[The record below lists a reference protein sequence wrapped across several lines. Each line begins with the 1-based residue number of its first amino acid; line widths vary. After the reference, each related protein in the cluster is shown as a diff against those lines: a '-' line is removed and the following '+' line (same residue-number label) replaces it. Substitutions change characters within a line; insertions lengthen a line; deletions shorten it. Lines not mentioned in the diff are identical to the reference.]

1 LQTVGRRP
9 PRRARMALTVAS
21 DRTSPY
27 QWSPMSL
34 PQASKARLAIDVGGT
49 FTDVVLDQSGEQW
62 TSKVLTT
69 HDAPERGVIGGVEA
83 TLNAAGVRPDDVGFI
98 IHGTTLAT
106 NALIERK
113 GARTALLT
121 TEGFRDTIELGTESR
136 FDQYDVNLV
145 KQAPLVPRNW
155 RIPIVERVAADGEI
169 LCPLDEAS
177 AIDAIGRLRAQS
189 IESVAVAFLHS
200 YVQPAHEQR
209 MRVLLHDLLPDVSVS
224 LSSEV
229 SPEMREYERFTTTC
243 ANAYVQPLV
252 AGYLMRLENDLKTR
266 GLSCQLFL
274 MLSSGG
280 ITTVETARA
289 FPIRLIESGP
299 AGGAIF
305 AQNVARRHGVTS
317 AVSFDM
323 GGTTAKICLIDDF
336 KPQTSRTFE
345 VSRSSR
351 FQKGSGIPL
360 RIPVIEMVE
369 IGAGGGSIARVDRL
383 GRIAVGP
390 DSAGST
396 PGPACYGLGGQ
407 EPTVTDADVVL
418 GRIDPKSFAGGQLSL
433 HPELAQAAMVRVGST
448 DALGFDAEEF
458 AYAIVELVDEAM
470 SNAARVHAVESG
482 RMLSDRTLIA
492 FGGAAPLHVGRV
504 ADKLGIARVIVP
516 VGAGVGSAVGFLLAP
531 ISYEV
536 ARSMYVRLQGFRPER
551 INALLSGM
559 ADEARR
565 VVAQGTER
573 RCLSEQRTAFAR
585 YIGQGYEIPIAL
597 PVRTLLESDAAVLRN
612 AFEQSYLQ
620 QYGRLI
626 DGVDIEILAWTVTI
640 GADLPEVKPIATV
653 TDQQASQPSN
663 WRDIFDVGQ
672 GAWIKAGLYH
682 RSELPPGSTLA
693 GPAIIVEESTS
704 TVIGPGYDA
713 SIVANASIVMTRRAI
728 P

>member
-1 LQTVGRRP
+1 
-9 PRRARMALTVAS
+9 
-21 DRTSPY
+21 
-27 QWSPMSL
+27 MSL
-34 PQASKARLAIDVGGT
+34 PQAVKARLAIDVGGT
-49 FTDVVLDQSGEQW
+49 FTDVVLDWSGQQW
-62 TSKVLTT
+62 TTKVLTT
-69 HDAPERGVIGGVEA
+69 HDAPERGVIEGVQ
-83 TLNAAGVRPDDVGFI
+83 AALKGAGIRPDDVGFI

-136 FDQYDVNLV
+136 FDQYDINLV

-155 RIPIVERVAADGEI
+155 RIPIVERVAVDGEI

-177 AIDAIGRLRAQS
+177 ALDAIGRLRAES

-200 YVQPAHEQR
+200 YVQPVHEQR
-209 MRVLLHDLLPDVSVS
+209 VGALLHDRLPDVSVS

-243 ANAYVQPLV
+243 ANAYVQPLI
-252 AGYLMRLENDLKTR
+252 AGYLTRLENDLKAR
-266 GLSCQLFL
+266 GLSCQLFV

-280 ITTVETARA
+280 IATVETARA
-289 FPIRLIESGP
+289 FPIRLVESGP

-305 AQNVARRHGVTS
+305 AQNIAQQHGVAR

-336 KPQTSRTFE
+336 KPQTSRMFE

-396 PGPACYGLGGQ
+396 PGPACYGRGGL

-418 GRIDPKSFAGGQLSL
+418 GRIDPKAFAGGKVSL
-433 HPELAQAAMVRVGST
+433 HSDLARAAMVRVGST
-448 DALGFDAEEF
+448 DGLEFDAQEF
-458 AYAIVELVDEAM
+458 AYAIAELVDEAM

-482 RMLSDRTLIA
+482 RTLSNYTLIA

-504 ADKLGIARVIVP
+504 ADKVGIARVVVP
-516 VGAGVGSAVGFLLAP
+516 VGAGVGSAIGFLLAP

-551 INALLSGM
+551 INPLLSAM
-559 ADEARR
+559 ANEARR
-565 VVAQGTER
+565 VVGQGSEG
-573 RCLSEQRTAFAR
+573 RCLIERRTAFAR
-585 YIGQGYEIPIAL
+585 YVGQGYEIPIAL
-597 PVRTLLESDAAVLRN
+597 PIRSLLEADAAMLRT

-620 QYGRLI
+620 QYGRLM

-640 GADLPEVKPIATV
+640 GTDVPEVKPMATV
-653 TDQQASQPSN
+653 KNQPASPPSS
-663 WRDIFDVGQ
+663 WRDIFDIGQ
-672 GAWIKAGLYH
+672 GAWIKAGLYR
-682 RSELPPGSTLA
+682 RSDLPPGSSLA
-693 GPAIIVEESTS
+693 GPAIIIEESTS
-704 TVIGPGYDA
+704 TVIGPGYD
-713 SIVANASIVMTRRAI
+713 VAIAADASIVMTRRII

>member
-1 LQTVGRRP
+1 
-9 PRRARMALTVAS
+9 
-21 DRTSPY
+21 
-27 QWSPMSL
+27 MSL
-34 PQASKARLAIDVGGT
+34 PQAAKARLAIDVGGT
-49 FTDVVLDQSGEQW
+49 FTDVVLDRSGDQW
-62 TSKVLTT
+62 MTKVLTT
-69 HDAPERGVIGGVEA
+69 HDAPERGVIEGIEA
-83 TLNAAGVRPDDVGFI
+83 TLNGAGVRSDDVGFI

-155 RIPIVERVAADGEI
+155 RIPIVERVATDGEV

-177 AIDAIGRLRAQS
+177 ALDAIGRLRAES

-200 YVQPAHEQR
+200 YVQPIHER
-209 MRVLLHDLLPDVSVS
+209 RVRTLLHDRLPDVSVS

-243 ANAYVQPLV
+243 ANAYVQPLI
-252 AGYLMRLENDLKTR
+252 AGYLTRLESDLKAR

-289 FPIRLIESGP
+289 FPIRLVESGP

-305 AQNVARRHGVTS
+305 AQNVARRHGIAR

-336 KPQTSRTFE
+336 KPQTSRIFE

-360 RIPVIEMVE
+360 RIPVIEMAE

-383 GRIAVGP
+383 DRIAVGP
-390 DSAGST
+390 DSADST
-396 PGPACYGLGGQ
+396 PGPACYGRGGL

-418 GRIDPKSFAGGQLSL
+418 GRIDPKAFAGGQVSL
-433 HPELAQAAMVRVGST
+433 EPELAQAAMARVGST
-448 DALGFDAEEF
+448 HTLGLDAEEF
-458 AYAIVELVDEAM
+458 AYAIAELVDEAM

-482 RMLSDRTLIA
+482 RTLSNYTLIA

-516 VGAGVGSAVGFLLAP
+516 IGAGVGSAVGFLLAP

-536 ARSMYVRLQGFRPER
+536 ARSMYVRLQSFRPER
-551 INALLSGM
+551 INALLSAM

-565 VVAQGTER
+565 VVGQGPEG
-573 RCLSEQRTAFAR
+573 RCLTEHRTAFAR
-585 YIGQGYEIPIAL
+585 YVGQGYEIPIAL
-597 PVRTLLESDAAVLRN
+597 PIRTLLEADAAVLRE
-612 AFEQSYLQ
+612 AFEESYLQ

-626 DGVDIEILAWTVTI
+626 DGVDIEILAWTVTV
-640 GADLPEVKPIATV
+640 GTDAPEVQLMPTV
-653 TDQQASQPSN
+653 KNQPVSSPSS
-663 WRDIFDVGQ
+663 WRDIFDIGQ
-672 GAWIKAGLYH
+672 GAWIKGGLYR
-682 RSELPPGSTLA
+682 RSELQPGSSLA

-704 TVIGPGYDA
+704 TVIGPGYDVVIA
-713 SIVANASIVMTRRAI
+713 ADASIVMTRRAI

>member
-1 LQTVGRRP
+1 
-9 PRRARMALTVAS
+9 
-21 DRTSPY
+21 
-27 QWSPMSL
+27 L
-34 PQASKARLAIDVGGT
+34 PQAAKARLAIDVGGT
-49 FTDVVLDQSGEQW
+49 FTDVVLDRNGQQW
-62 TSKVLTT
+62 TTKLLTT
-69 HDAPERGVIGGVEA
+69 HDAPERGVIAGVVA
-83 TLNAAGVRPDDVGFI
+83 ALNSAGVRPDNVDFI

-145 KQAPLVPRNW
+145 KQAPRGPRKW

-177 AIDAIGRLRAQS
+177 ALDAITRLRTES

-200 YVQPAHEQR
+200 YVQPVHEQR
-209 MRVLLHDLLPDVSVS
+209 VRALLHDRLPDVLVS

-243 ANAYVQPLV
+243 ANAYVQPLI
-252 AGYLMRLENDLKTR
+252 AGYLTRLENDLKAR

-280 ITTVETARA
+280 ITTVETACA
-289 FPIRLIESGP
+289 FPIRLVESGP

-305 AQNVARRHGVTS
+305 AQNVARRHGI
-317 AVSFDM
+317 ARALSFDM

-336 KPQTSRTFE
+336 KPQTSRIFE

-360 RIPVIEMVE
+360 RIPVIEIE

-396 PGPACYGLGGQ
+396 PGPACYARGGL

-418 GRIDPKSFAGGQLSL
+418 GRIDPKAFAGGQVLL
-433 HPELAQAAMVRVGST
+433 HPELAQAAMARVGST
-448 DALGFDAEEF
+448 PTLGFDAEEF

-482 RMLSDRTLIA
+482 RTLSNHTLIA
-492 FGGAAPLHVGRV
+492 FGGAAPLHIGRV
-504 ADKLGIARVIVP
+504 ADKLGVARVIVP
-516 VGAGVGSAVGFLLAP
+516 VGAGVGSAIGFLLAP

-551 INALLSGM
+551 INALLSAM
-559 ADEARR
+559 TDEARR
-565 VVAQGTER
+565 VAGQGPEG
-573 RCLSEQRTAFAR
+573 RCLTEHRTAFAR
-585 YIGQGYEIPIAL
+585 YVGQGYEIPIVL
-597 PVRTLLESDAAVLRN
+597 PIGTLLEADAAVLRN

-626 DGVDIEILAWTVTI
+626 DGVDIEILAWTVTV
-640 GADLPEVKPIATV
+640 GTDVPEMELMATV
-653 TDQQASQPSN
+653 NNQPASPPSI
-663 WRDIFDVGQ
+663 WRDIFDIGQ
-672 GAWIKAGLYH
+672 GAWIKAGLYR
-682 RSELPPGSTLA
+682 RSELPPGSSLS
-693 GPAIIVEESTS
+693 GPAIIIEESTS
-704 TVIGPGYDA
+704 IVIGPGYD
-713 SIVANASIVMTRRAI
+713 VAIAADASIVMTRRVI

>member
-1 LQTVGRRP
+1 
-9 PRRARMALTVAS
+9 MN
-21 DRTSPY
+21 
-27 QWSPMSL
+27 L
-34 PQASKARLAIDVGGT
+34 PEAGKARLAIDIGGT
-49 FTDVVLDQSGEQW
+49 FTDVVLDRGGQQW
-62 TSKVLTT
+62 TTKVLTT
-69 HDAPERGVIGGVEA
+69 HDAPERGVMEGVEA
-83 TLNAAGVRPDDVGFI
+83 ALDGAGVAAADVGFV

-121 TEGFRDTIELGTESR
+121 TEGFRDTIEIGTESR

-169 LCPLDEAS
+169 LHPLDEAS
-177 AIDAIGRLRAQS
+177 VLVAIDRLREDS

-200 YVQPAHEQR
+200 YIRPAHEQR
-209 MRVLLHDLLPDVSVS
+209 VRALLHDRLPHVFVS
-224 LSSEV
+224 LSNEV

-252 AGYLMRLENDLKTR
+252 AGYLSRLENDLKAR

-280 ITTVETARA
+280 ITTIETARA
-289 FPIRLIESGP
+289 FPIRLVESGP

-305 AQNVARRHGVTS
+305 AQNVARRHGVAR

-336 KPQTSRTFE
+336 KPQTSRIFE

-390 DSAGST
+390 DSAGSN
-396 PGPACYGLGGQ
+396 PGPACYGRGGS

-418 GRIDPKSFAGGQLSL
+418 GRIDLEAFAGGQVSL
-433 HPELAQAAMVRVGST
+433 RPELAHAAMARVGSSN
-448 DALGFDAEEF
+448 ALGLDAEEF
-458 AYAIVELVDEAM
+458 AYAVDELVDEAM
-470 SNAARVHAVESG
+470 ANAARVHAVESG
-482 RMLSDRTLIA
+482 KTLSNHTLIA
-492 FGGAAPLHVGRV
+492 FGGAAPMHVGRV
-504 ADKLGIARVIVP
+504 ADKLDIARVIVP
-516 VGAGVGSAVGFLLAP
+516 VGAGVGSAIGFLLAR

-536 ARSMYVRLQGFRPER
+536 ARSMYVRLEGFRPER
-551 INALLSGM
+551 VNALLSSM
-559 ADEARR
+559 AEEAR
-565 VVAQGTER
+565 VVVGQQGT
-573 RCLSEQRTAFAR
+573 CLTEHRTAFAR
-585 YIGQGYEIPIAL
+585 YVGQGYEIAVAL
-597 PVRTLLESDAAVLRN
+597 PIRTLQEADAAVLRK

-626 DGVDIEILAWTVTI
+626 DSVDIEILAWTVTV
-640 GADLPEVKPIATV
+640 G
-653 TDQQASQPSN
+653 TDAMVVEPMEMIKNQAASPPSS
-663 WRDIFDVGQ
+663 WRGIFDIGQ
-672 GAWIKAGLYH
+672 GAWIKASLYR
-682 RSELPPGSTLA
+682 RSELPPGTTVA

-704 TVIGPGYDA
+704 TVIGPGYDIA
-713 SIVANASIVMTRRAI
+713 IAADASIVMTRRVT

>member
-1 LQTVGRRP
+1 
-9 PRRARMALTVAS
+9 
-21 DRTSPY
+21 
-27 QWSPMSL
+27 L
-34 PQASKARLAIDVGGT
+34 PQAAKARLAIDVGGT
-49 FTDVVLDQSGEQW
+49 FTDVVLDRNGQQW
-62 TSKVLTT
+62 TTKLLTT
-69 HDAPERGVIGGVEA
+69 HDAPERGVIAGVVA
-83 TLNAAGVRPDDVGFI
+83 ALNSAGVRPDNVDFI

-177 AIDAIGRLRAQS
+177 ALDAITRLRTES

-200 YVQPAHEQR
+200 YVQPVHEQR
-209 MRVLLHDLLPDVSVS
+209 VRALLHDRLPDVLVS

-243 ANAYVQPLV
+243 ANAYVQPLI
-252 AGYLMRLENDLKTR
+252 AGYLTRLENDLKAR

-280 ITTVETARA
+280 ITTVETACA
-289 FPIRLIESGP
+289 FPIRLVESGP

-305 AQNVARRHGVTS
+305 AQNVARRHGI
-317 AVSFDM
+317 ARALSFDM

-336 KPQTSRTFE
+336 KPQTSRIFE

-360 RIPVIEMVE
+360 RIPVIEIE

-396 PGPACYGLGGQ
+396 PGPACYARGGL

-418 GRIDPKSFAGGQLSL
+418 GRIDPKAFAGGQVLL
-433 HPELAQAAMVRVGST
+433 HPELAQAAMARVGST
-448 DALGFDAEEF
+448 PTLGFDAEEF

-482 RMLSDRTLIA
+482 RTLSNHTLIA
-492 FGGAAPLHVGRV
+492 FGGAAPLHIGRV
-504 ADKLGIARVIVP
+504 ADKLGVARVIVP
-516 VGAGVGSAVGFLLAP
+516 VGAGVGSAIGFLLAP

-551 INALLSGM
+551 INALLSAM
-559 ADEARR
+559 TDEARR
-565 VVAQGTER
+565 VAGQGPEG
-573 RCLSEQRTAFAR
+573 RCLTEHRTAFAR
-585 YIGQGYEIPIAL
+585 YVGQGYEIPIVL
-597 PVRTLLESDAAVLRN
+597 PIGTLLEADAAVLRN

-626 DGVDIEILAWTVTI
+626 DGVDIEILAWTVTV
-640 GADLPEVKPIATV
+640 GTDVPEMELMATV
-653 TDQQASQPSN
+653 NNQPASPPSI
-663 WRDIFDVGQ
+663 WRDIFDIGQ
-672 GAWIKAGLYH
+672 GAWIKAGLYR
-682 RSELPPGSTLA
+682 RSELPPGSSLS
-693 GPAIIVEESTS
+693 GPAIIIEESTS
-704 TVIGPGYDA
+704 IVIGPGYD
-713 SIVANASIVMTRRAI
+713 VAIAADASIVMTRRVI

>member
-1 LQTVGRRP
+1 MT
-9 PRRARMALTVAS
+9 
-21 DRTSPY
+21 
-27 QWSPMSL
+27 L
-34 PQASKARLAIDVGGT
+34 PQAAKARLAIDVGGT
-49 FTDVVLDQSGEQW
+49 FTDVVLDRSGQQL
-62 TSKVLTT
+62 TTKVLTT
-69 HDAPERGVIGGVEA
+69 HDAPERGVIAGVQA
-83 TLNAAGVRPDDVGFI
+83 ALNGAGVRPDDIGFI

-177 AIDAIGRLRAQS
+177 ALGAIGRLRAES

-200 YVQPAHEQR
+200 YVQPIHEQR
-209 MRVLLHDLLPDVSVS
+209 VRALLHDRLPDVSVS

-243 ANAYVQPLV
+243 ANAYVQPLI
-252 AGYLMRLENDLKTR
+252 AGYLTRLENDLKAR

-289 FPIRLIESGP
+289 FPIRLVESGP

-305 AQNVARRHGVTS
+305 AQNVAWRHGIAR

-336 KPQTSRTFE
+336 KPQTSRIFE

-360 RIPVIEMVE
+360 RIPVIEMAE

-390 DSAGST
+390 DSADST
-396 PGPACYGLGGQ
+396 PGPACYGRGGL

-418 GRIDPKSFAGGQLSL
+418 GRIDPKAFAGGQVSL
-433 HPELAQAAMVRVGST
+433 HPELAQAAMARVGST
-448 DALGFDAEEF
+448 HTLGLDAEEF
-458 AYAIVELVDEAM
+458 AYAIAELVDEAM

-482 RMLSDRTLIA
+482 RTLSNYTLIA

-504 ADKLGIARVIVP
+504 ADKLGIACIIVP
-516 VGAGVGSAVGFLLAP
+516 IGAGVGSAVGFLLAP

-536 ARSMYVRLQGFRPER
+536 ARSMYVRLQSFRPER
-551 INALLSGM
+551 INALLSAM

-565 VVAQGTER
+565 AVGQGPEG
-573 RCLSEQRTAFAR
+573 RCLTEHRTAFAR
-585 YIGQGYEIPIAL
+585 YVGQGYEIPIAL
-597 PVRTLLESDAAVLRN
+597 PIRTLFEADAAVLRK

-626 DGVDIEILAWTVTI
+626 DGVDIEILAWTVTV
-640 GADLPEVKPIATV
+640 GTDAPEVQLMPTV
-653 TDQQASQPSN
+653 KNQPASSPSS
-663 WRDIFDVGQ
+663 WRDIFDIGQ
-672 GAWIKAGLYH
+672 GAWIKARLYR
-682 RSELPPGSTLA
+682 RSELQRGSSLA

-704 TVIGPGYDA
+704 TVIGPGYDVVIA
-713 SIVANASIVMTRRAI
+713 ADASIVMTRRAI

>member
-1 LQTVGRRP
+1 MNLPEVGKP
-9 PRRARMALTVAS
+9 
-21 DRTSPY
+21 
-27 QWSPMSL
+27 
-34 PQASKARLAIDVGGT
+34 RLAIDIGGT
-49 FTDVVLDQSGEQW
+49 FTDVVLDRGGQQW
-62 TSKVLTT
+62 TTKVLTT
-69 HDAPERGVIGGVEA
+69 HEAPERGVIEGVEA
-83 TLNAAGVRPDDVGFI
+83 ALNGAGVAAADVGFI

-121 TEGFRDTIELGTESR
+121 TEGFRDTIEIGTESR

-169 LCPLDEAS
+169 LHPLDEAS
-177 AIDAIGRLRAQS
+177 VLVAIDRLREDS

-200 YVQPAHEQR
+200 YMRPAHEQR
-209 MRVLLHDLLPDVSVS
+209 VRALLHDRLPHVSVS

-252 AGYLMRLENDLKTR
+252 AGYLSRLENDLKAR

-289 FPIRLIESGP
+289 FPIRLVESGP

-305 AQNVARRHGVTS
+305 AQNVARRHGV
-317 AVSFDM
+317 ARAISFDM
-323 GGTTAKICLIDDF
+323 GGTTAKICLIDGF
-336 KPQTSRTFE
+336 KPQTSRIFE

-360 RIPVIEMVE
+360 RIPVIEMAE

-383 GRIAVGP
+383 GRIVVGP
-390 DSAGST
+390 DSAGSN
-396 PGPACYGLGGQ
+396 PGPACYGRGGS

-418 GRIDPKSFAGGQLSL
+418 GRIDLEAFAGGQVSL
-433 HPELAQAAMVRVGST
+433 RPELAHAAMARVGSA
-448 DALGFDAEEF
+448 DALGLDAEEF
-458 AYAIVELVDEAM
+458 AYAIAELVDEAM
-470 SNAARVHAVESG
+470 ANAARVHAVESG
-482 RMLSDRTLIA
+482 KTLSNHTLIA

-516 VGAGVGSAVGFLLAP
+516 VGAGVGSAIGFLLAP

-536 ARSMYVRLQGFRPER
+536 ARSMYVRLEGFRPEP
-551 INALLSGM
+551 INALLSNM
-559 ADEARR
+559 AEEAR
-565 VVAQGTER
+565 VVVGQQGGCLTEH
-573 RCLSEQRTAFAR
+573 RTAFAR
-585 YIGQGYEIPIAL
+585 YVGQGYEIPVAL
-597 PVRTLLESDAAVLRN
+597 PIRTLLEADVAVLRTG
-612 AFEQSYLQ
+612 FERSYLQ

-626 DGVDIEILAWTVTI
+626 DGVDIEILAWTVTV
-640 GADLPEVKPIATV
+640 GTEAPAAELM
-653 TDQQASQPSN
+653 ASVRNQPAAPPSH
-663 WRDIFDVGQ
+663 WRKIFDIGQ
-672 GAWIKAGLYH
+672 GAWIKAGLYR
-682 RSELPPGSTLA
+682 RSELSPGSTLA
-693 GPAIIVEESTS
+693 GPAIIVEEATS
-704 TVIGPGYDA
+704 TTIGPGYD
-713 SIVANASIVMTRRAI
+713 VAIGADASIVMTRRVT

>member
-1 LQTVGRRP
+1 
-9 PRRARMALTVAS
+9 
-21 DRTSPY
+21 
-27 QWSPMSL
+27 MSL
-34 PQASKARLAIDVGGT
+34 PQAATARLAIDVGGT
-49 FTDVVLDQSGEQW
+49 FTDVVLDRSGQQW
-62 TSKVLTT
+62 TTKVLTT
-69 HDAPERGVIGGVEA
+69 HDAPERGVIEGIQA
-83 TLNAAGVRPDDVGFI
+83 ALNGTGVRPVDVGFI

-121 TEGFRDTIELGTESR
+121 TEGFRDTIEFGTESR

-169 LCPLDEAS
+169 LCPLDDAS
-177 AIDAIGRLRAQS
+177 VLDAIGRFRAES

-200 YVQPAHEQR
+200 YVQPVHEQR
-209 MRVLLHDLLPDVSVS
+209 VRTLLHDRLPGVSVS

-243 ANAYVQPLV
+243 ANAYVQPLI
-252 AGYLMRLENDLKTR
+252 AGYLTRLENDLKAR
-266 GLSCQLFL
+266 GLSCQPFL

-289 FPIRLIESGP
+289 FPIRLVESGP

-351 FQKGSGIPL
+351 FQRGSGIPL
-360 RIPVIEMVE
+360 RIPVIEMAE

-390 DSAGST
+390 DSADST
-396 PGPACYGLGGQ
+396 PGPACYGRGGL

-418 GRIDPKSFAGGQLSL
+418 GRIDPKSFAGGQVSL
-433 HPELAQAAMVRVGST
+433 HPELAQAAMARVGST
-448 DALGFDAEEF
+448 HMLGLDAEEF
-458 AYAIVELVDEAM
+458 AYAIAELVDEAM

-482 RMLSDRTLIA
+482 RTLSNHTLIA
-492 FGGAAPLHVGRV
+492 FGGAAPLHAGRV

-531 ISYEV
+531 LSYEV

-551 INALLSGM
+551 TNALLSAM

-565 VVAQGTER
+565 VVGQGPEG
-573 RCLSEQRTAFAR
+573 RCLTEHRTAFAR
-585 YIGQGYEIPIAL
+585 YVGQGYEIPVAL
-597 PVRTLLESDAAVLRN
+597 PIRTLVEADAAVLRK

-620 QYGRLI
+620 QYSRLI
-626 DGVDIEILAWTVTI
+626 DGVDIEILAWTVTV
-640 GADLPEVKPIATV
+640 GTDAPKVQLMPTVKKQP
-653 TDQQASQPSN
+653 ASPPSS
-663 WRDIFDVGQ
+663 WRDIFDIGQ
-672 GAWIKAGLYH
+672 GAWIKARLYR
-682 RSELPPGSTLA
+682 RSELPRGSSLA
-693 GPAIIVEESTS
+693 GPAMIVEESTS
-704 TVIGPGYDA
+704 TVVGPGYD
-713 SIVANASIVMTRRAI
+713 VAIAADASIVMTRRVI

>member
-1 LQTVGRRP
+1 
-9 PRRARMALTVAS
+9 
-21 DRTSPY
+21 
-27 QWSPMSL
+27 MSL
-34 PQASKARLAIDVGGT
+34 PQAAKARLAIDVGGT
-49 FTDVVLDQSGEQW
+49 FTDVVLDRSGQQW
-62 TSKVLTT
+62 TTKVLTT
-69 HDAPERGVIGGVEA
+69 HDAPEKGVIGGVEA
-83 TLNAAGVRPDDVGFI
+83 ALKGAGVRADDVDLI

-106 NALIERK
+106 NALVERK

-177 AIDAIGRLRAQS
+177 ALDAISRLRAES

-200 YVQPAHEQR
+200 YVQPVHEQQVR
-209 MRVLLHDLLPDVSVS
+209 ALLHDRLPDVLVS

-243 ANAYVQPLV
+243 ANAFVQPLI
-252 AGYLMRLENDLKTR
+252 AGYLTRLENDLKAR

-280 ITTVETARA
+280 ITTVETACA
-289 FPIRLIESGP
+289 FPIRLVESGP

-305 AQNVARRHGVTS
+305 AQNVARRHGI
-317 AVSFDM
+317 ARALSFDM

-336 KPQTSRTFE
+336 KPQTSRIFE

-360 RIPVIEMVE
+360 RIPVIEIE

-390 DSAGST
+390 DSAGSS
-396 PGPACYGLGGQ
+396 PGPACYARGGL

-418 GRIDPKSFAGGQLSL
+418 GRIDPKAFAGGQVLL
-433 HPELAQAAMVRVGST
+433 HPELAQAAMARVGST
-448 DALGFDAEEF
+448 PTLGFDAEEF

-482 RMLSDRTLIA
+482 RTLSNHTLIA
-492 FGGAAPLHVGRV
+492 FGGAAPLHIGRV
-504 ADKLGIARVIVP
+504 ANKLGVARVIVP
-516 VGAGVGSAVGFLLAP
+516 VGAGVGSAIGFLLAP

-551 INALLSGM
+551 INALLSAM

-565 VVAQGTER
+565 VVRQGPEG
-573 RCLSEQRTAFAR
+573 RCLTEHRTAFAR
-585 YIGQGYEIPIAL
+585 YVGQGYEIPIAL
-597 PVRTLLESDAAVLRN
+597 PVRTLLEADAAVLRN

-626 DGVDIEILAWTVTI
+626 DGVDIEILAWTVTV
-640 GADLPEVKPIATV
+640 GTDVPGVELMATV
-653 TDQQASQPSN
+653 NNQPASQPSS
-663 WRDIFDVGQ
+663 WRDIFDIGQ
-672 GAWIKAGLYH
+672 GAWIKAGLYR
-682 RSELPPGSTLA
+682 RSELPPGSSLS
-693 GPAIIVEESTS
+693 GPAIIIEESTS
-704 TVIGPGYDA
+704 IVIGPGYD
-713 SIVANASIVMTRRAI
+713 VAIAADASIVMTRRVI

>member
-1 LQTVGRRP
+1 
-9 PRRARMALTVAS
+9 
-21 DRTSPY
+21 
-27 QWSPMSL
+27 MSL
-34 PQASKARLAIDVGGT
+34 PQAAKARLAIDVGGT
-49 FTDVVLDQSGEQW
+49 FTDVVLDQSGQQW
-62 TSKVLTT
+62 TTKVLTT
-69 HDAPERGVIGGVEA
+69 HDAPERGVIGGVQA
-83 TLNAAGVRPDDVGFI
+83 ALKGAGVRPDDVGFI

-155 RIPIVERVAADGEI
+155 RIPIVERVAADAEI
-169 LCPLDEAS
+169 LRPLDEAS
-177 AIDAIGRLRAQS
+177 VLDAIGYLRAES

-200 YVQPAHEQR
+200 YVQPVHEQR
-209 MRVLLHDLLPDVSVS
+209 VRALVHDRLPDVSVS

-229 SPEMREYERFTTTC
+229 SPEMREYERFMTTC
-243 ANAYVQPLV
+243 ANAYVQPLI
-252 AGYLMRLENDLKTR
+252 AGYLTRLENDLKAR

-289 FPIRLIESGP
+289 FPIRLVESGP

-305 AQNVARRHGVTS
+305 AQNVAQQHGVAR

-336 KPQTSRTFE
+336 KPQTSRMFE

-383 GRIAVGP
+383 GRITVGP
-390 DSAGST
+390 DSAGSI
-396 PGPACYGLGGQ
+396 PGPACYGRGGL

-418 GRIDPKSFAGGQLSL
+418 GRIDPKAFAGGQVPL
-433 HPELAQAAMVRVGST
+433 HPQLAQAAMAPGGST
-448 DALGFDAEEF
+448 DTLGLDAEEF
-458 AYAIVELVDEAM
+458 AYAIAELVDEAM

-482 RMLSDRTLIA
+482 RALSDRTLIA

-516 VGAGVGSAVGFLLAP
+516 VGAGVGSAIGFLLAP

-536 ARSMYVRLQGFRPER
+536 ARSMYIRLQGFRPECV
-551 INALLSGM
+551 NALLSSM
-559 ADEARR
+559 ADEARG
-565 VVAQGTER
+565 VVAQGAED
-573 RCLSEQRTAFAR
+573 RCLSEHRAAFAR
-585 YIGQGYEIPIAL
+585 YVGQGHEIPIAL
-597 PVRTLLESDAAVLRN
+597 PIRTLQKSDAAVLRN

-620 QYGRLI
+620 LYGRLI
-626 DGVDIEILAWTVTI
+626 DGVDIEILAWTVTV
-640 GADLPEVKPIATV
+640 GTDVPQVEPMATV
-653 TDQQASQPSN
+653 KNQPASPPSS
-663 WRDIFDVGQ
+663 WRDIFDIGQ
-672 GAWIKAGLYH
+672 AAWIKAGLYR
-682 RSELPPGSTLA
+682 RSELSPGSTLA
-693 GPAIIVEESTS
+693 GPAVIVEESTS
-704 TVIGPGYDA
+704 TVIGPGYD
-713 SIVANASIVMTRRAI
+713 VAIAADASIVMTRRII

>member
-1 LQTVGRRP
+1 
-9 PRRARMALTVAS
+9 MN
-21 DRTSPY
+21 
-27 QWSPMSL
+27 L
-34 PQASKARLAIDVGGT
+34 PQAAKARLAIDVGGT
-49 FTDVVLDQSGEQW
+49 FTDVVLDRNGQQW
-62 TSKVLTT
+62 TTKVLTT
-69 HDAPERGVIGGVEA
+69 HEAPEKGVIGGVEA
-83 TLNAAGVRPDDVGFI
+83 ALKGAGVRPDDIDFI

-169 LCPLDEAS
+169 LCPLNEAS
-177 AIDAIGRLRAQS
+177 ALDAISRLRAES

-200 YVQPAHEQR
+200 YVQPVHEQR
-209 MRVLLHDLLPDVSVS
+209 VRALLHNRLPDVLVS

-243 ANAYVQPLV
+243 ANAFVQPLI
-252 AGYLMRLENDLKTR
+252 AGYLTRLEGDLKAR

-280 ITTVETARA
+280 VTTVETARA
-289 FPIRLIESGP
+289 FPIRLVESGP

-305 AQNVARRHGVTS
+305 AQNVARRHGVAR

-336 KPQTSRTFE
+336 KPQTSRMFE

-369 IGAGGGSIARVDRL
+369 IGAGGGSVARVDRL

-396 PGPACYGLGGQ
+396 PGPACYGRGGS

-418 GRIDPKSFAGGQLSL
+418 GRIDPKAFAGGQVPL
-433 HPELAQAAMVRVGST
+433 HPELARAAMARVSST
-448 DALGFDAEEF
+448 HTLGLDAEEF
-458 AYAIVELVDEAM
+458 AYAIAELVDEAM
-470 SNAARVHAVESG
+470 SNAARVHAIESG
-482 RMLSDRTLIA
+482 RTLPNHTLIA

-516 VGAGVGSAVGFLLAP
+516 TGAGVGSAIGFLLAP

-551 INALLSGM
+551 INALLSAM
-559 ADEARR
+559 TDEARR
-565 VVAQGTER
+565 VVGQGPGG
-573 RCLSEQRTAFAR
+573 RCLTEHRTAFAR
-585 YIGQGYEIPIAL
+585 YVGQGYEIPIAL
-597 PVRTLLESDAAVLRN
+597 PIRTLLEADAAVLRN

-626 DGVDIEILAWTVTI
+626 DGVDIEILGWTVTV
-640 GADLPEVKPIATV
+640 GTDVPEVEFMATV
-653 TDQQASQPSN
+653 KDRPAPPPS
-663 WRDIFDVGQ
+663 WRDIFDIGQ
-672 GAWIKAGLYH
+672 GAWIKAGLYR
-682 RSELPPGSTLA
+682 RSDLPPGSSLA
-693 GPAIIVEESTS
+693 GPLIIIEESTS
-704 TVIGPGYDA
+704 IVIGPGYD
-713 SIVANASIVMTRRAI
+713 VAITADASIVMTRRVI

>member
-1 LQTVGRRP
+1 
-9 PRRARMALTVAS
+9 
-21 DRTSPY
+21 
-27 QWSPMSL
+27 MSS
-34 PQASKARLAIDVGGT
+34 PQAAKARLAIDVGGT
-49 FTDVVLDQSGEQW
+49 FTDVVLDRSSQQW
-62 TSKVLTT
+62 TTKVLTT
-69 HDAPERGVIGGVEA
+69 HDAPERGVMEGIQ
-83 TLNAAGVRPDDVGFI
+83 AALDGTGLQPVDVGFI

-177 AIDAIGRLRAQS
+177 VLDVIDRFRAES

-200 YVQPAHEQR
+200 YVQPVHEQR
-209 MRVLLHDLLPDVSVS
+209 VRVLLHDRLPGVSVS

-243 ANAYVQPLV
+243 ANAYVQPLI
-252 AGYLMRLENDLKTR
+252 AGYLARLENDLKAR
-266 GLSCQLFL
+266 GFSCRLFL

-280 ITTVETARA
+280 ITTVETAHA
-289 FPIRLIESGP
+289 FPIRLVESGP

-345 VSRSSR
+345 VGRSSR
-351 FQKGSGIPL
+351 LQKGSGIPL

-396 PGPACYGLGGQ
+396 PGPACYGLGGL

-433 HPELAQAAMVRVGST
+433 HPELSQAAMVRVGST
-448 DALGFDAEEF
+448 GALGFDAEEF

-482 RMLSDRTLIA
+482 RTLSDRTLIA
-492 FGGAAPLHVGRV
+492 FGGAAPLHIGRV

-551 INALLSGM
+551 INASLSAM

-565 VVAQGTER
+565 VLAQGTEC

-612 AFEQSYLQ
+612 AFEQSYPQ

-626 DGVDIEILAWTVTI
+626 DGVDIEILAWTVTVS
-640 GADLPEVKPIATV
+640 ADVPQVKPMATV
-653 TDQQASQPSN
+653 TYQPASPPSN

-682 RSELPPGSTLA
+682 RSELPPGSNLA

-704 TVIGPGYDA
+704 TVIGPGYDVVIA
-713 SIVANASIVMTRRAI
+713 ADASIVMTRRAI

>member
-1 LQTVGRRP
+1 
-9 PRRARMALTVAS
+9 MN
-21 DRTSPY
+21 
-27 QWSPMSL
+27 L
-34 PQASKARLAIDVGGT
+34 PQAAKARLAIDVGGT
-49 FTDVVLDQSGEQW
+49 FTDVVLDRNGQQW
-62 TSKVLTT
+62 TTKVLTT
-69 HDAPERGVIGGVEA
+69 HDAPEKGVIGGVEA
-83 TLNAAGVRPDDVGFI
+83 ALNGAGVRPDDVDFI

-169 LCPLDEAS
+169 LCPLDETS
-177 AIDAIGRLRAQS
+177 ALDAISRLRTES

-200 YVQPAHEQR
+200 YVQPVHEQR
-209 MRVLLHDLLPDVSVS
+209 VRALLHDRLPDVLVS

-243 ANAYVQPLV
+243 ANAYVQPLI
-252 AGYLMRLENDLKTR
+252 AGYLTRLENDLKAR

-280 ITTVETARA
+280 ITTVETACA
-289 FPIRLIESGP
+289 FPIRLVESGP

-305 AQNVARRHGVTS
+305 AQNVARRHGVAR

-323 GGTTAKICLIDDF
+323 GSTTAKICLIDDF
-336 KPQTSRTFE
+336 KPQTSRIFE

-360 RIPVIEMVE
+360 RIPVIEIE

-396 PGPACYGLGGQ
+396 PGPACYARGGL

-418 GRIDPKSFAGGQLSL
+418 GRIDPKAFAGGQVLL
-433 HPELAQAAMVRVGST
+433 HPELAQAAMARVGST
-448 DALGFDAEEF
+448 PTLGFDAEEF

-482 RMLSDRTLIA
+482 RTLSNHTLIA
-492 FGGAAPLHVGRV
+492 FGGAAPLHIGRV
-504 ADKLGIARVIVP
+504 ANKLGVARVIVP
-516 VGAGVGSAVGFLLAP
+516 VGAGVGSAIGFLLAP

-551 INALLSGM
+551 INALLSAM
-559 ADEARR
+559 TDEARR
-565 VVAQGTER
+565 VAGQGPEG
-573 RCLSEQRTAFAR
+573 RCLTEHRTAFAR
-585 YIGQGYEIPIAL
+585 YVGQGYEIPIVL
-597 PVRTLLESDAAVLRN
+597 PIGTLLEADAAVLRN

-626 DGVDIEILAWTVTI
+626 DGVDIEILAWTVTV
-640 GADLPEVKPIATV
+640 GTDVPEMELMATV
-653 TDQQASQPSN
+653 NNQPASPPSI
-663 WRDIFDVGQ
+663 WRDIFDIGQ
-672 GAWIKAGLYH
+672 GAWIKAGLYR
-682 RSELPPGSTLA
+682 RSELPPGSSLS
-693 GPAIIVEESTS
+693 GPAIIIEESTS
-704 TVIGPGYDA
+704 TVIGPGYD
-713 SIVANASIVMTRRAI
+713 VAIAADASIVMTRRVI

>member
-1 LQTVGRRP
+1 
-9 PRRARMALTVAS
+9 MN
-21 DRTSPY
+21 
-27 QWSPMSL
+27 L
-34 PQASKARLAIDVGGT
+34 PEAGKARLAIDIGGT
-49 FTDVVLDQSGEQW
+49 FTDVVLDRGGQQW
-62 TSKVLTT
+62 TTKVLTT
-69 HDAPERGVIGGVEA
+69 HDAPERGVMEGVEA
-83 TLNAAGVRPDDVGFI
+83 ALDGAGVAAADVGFV

-121 TEGFRDTIELGTESR
+121 TEGFRDTIEIGTESR

-169 LCPLDEAS
+169 LHPLDEAS
-177 AIDAIGRLRAQS
+177 VLVAIDRLREDS

-200 YVQPAHEQR
+200 YIRPAHEQR
-209 MRVLLHDLLPDVSVS
+209 VRALLHDRLPHVFVS
-224 LSSEV
+224 LSNEV

-252 AGYLMRLENDLKTR
+252 AGYLSRLENDLKAR

-280 ITTVETARA
+280 ITTIETARA
-289 FPIRLIESGP
+289 FPIRLVESGP

-305 AQNVARRHGVTS
+305 AQNVARRHGVAR

-336 KPQTSRTFE
+336 KPQTSRIFE

-390 DSAGST
+390 DSAGSN
-396 PGPACYGLGGQ
+396 PGPACYGRGGS

-418 GRIDPKSFAGGQLSL
+418 GRIDLEAFAGGQVSL
-433 HPELAQAAMVRVGST
+433 RPELAHAAMARVGSSN
-448 DALGFDAEEF
+448 ALGLDVEEF
-458 AYAIVELVDEAM
+458 AYAVDELVDEAM
-470 SNAARVHAVESG
+470 ANAARVHAVESG
-482 RMLSDRTLIA
+482 KTLSNHTLIA
-492 FGGAAPLHVGRV
+492 FGGAAPMHVGRV
-504 ADKLGIARVIVP
+504 ADKLDIARVIVP
-516 VGAGVGSAVGFLLAP
+516 VGAGVGSAIGFLLAR

-536 ARSMYVRLQGFRPER
+536 ARSMYVRLEGFRPER
-551 INALLSGM
+551 VNALLSSM
-559 ADEARR
+559 AEEAR
-565 VVAQGTER
+565 VVVGQQGT
-573 RCLSEQRTAFAR
+573 CLTEHRTAFAR
-585 YIGQGYEIPIAL
+585 YVGQGYEIAVAL
-597 PVRTLLESDAAVLRN
+597 PIRTLQEADAAVLRK

-626 DGVDIEILAWTVTI
+626 DSVDIEILAWTVTV
-640 GADLPEVKPIATV
+640 G
-653 TDQQASQPSN
+653 TDAMVVEPMEMIKNQAASPPSS
-663 WRDIFDVGQ
+663 WRDIFDIGQ
-672 GAWIKAGLYH
+672 GAWIKASLYR
-682 RSELPPGSTLA
+682 RSELPPGTTVA

-704 TVIGPGYDA
+704 TVIGPGYDIA
-713 SIVANASIVMTRRAI
+713 IAADASIVMTRRVT

>member
-1 LQTVGRRP
+1 
-9 PRRARMALTVAS
+9 M
-21 DRTSPY
+21 
-27 QWSPMSL
+27 
-34 PQASKARLAIDVGGT
+34 PQAAKARLAIDVGGT
-49 FTDVVLDQSGEQW
+49 FTDVVLDRNGQQW
-62 TSKVLTT
+62 TTKLLTT
-69 HDAPERGVIGGVEA
+69 HDAPERGVIAGVVA
-83 TLNAAGVRPDDVGFI
+83 ALNSAGVRPDNVDFI

-169 LCPLDEAS
+169 LCPLDETS
-177 AIDAIGRLRAQS
+177 ALDAISRLRTES

-200 YVQPAHEQR
+200 YVQPVHEQQVR
-209 MRVLLHDLLPDVSVS
+209 ALLHDRLPDVLVS

-243 ANAYVQPLV
+243 ANAYVQPLI
-252 AGYLMRLENDLKTR
+252 AGYLTRLENDLKAR

-280 ITTVETARA
+280 ITTVETACA
-289 FPIRLIESGP
+289 FPIRLVESGP

-305 AQNVARRHGVTS
+305 AQNVARRHGI
-317 AVSFDM
+317 ARALSFDM

-336 KPQTSRTFE
+336 KPQTSRIFE

-360 RIPVIEMVE
+360 RIPVIEIE

-390 DSAGST
+390 DSAGSS
-396 PGPACYGLGGQ
+396 PGPACYARGGL

-418 GRIDPKSFAGGQLSL
+418 GRIDPKAFAGGQVLL
-433 HPELAQAAMVRVGST
+433 HPELAQAAMARVGST
-448 DALGFDAEEF
+448 PTLGFDAEEF

-482 RMLSDRTLIA
+482 RTLSNHTLIA
-492 FGGAAPLHVGRV
+492 FGGAAPLHIGRV
-504 ADKLGIARVIVP
+504 ANKLGVARVIVP
-516 VGAGVGSAVGFLLAP
+516 VGAGVGSAIGFLLAP

-551 INALLSGM
+551 INALLSAM
-559 ADEARR
+559 TDEARR
-565 VVAQGTER
+565 VAGQGPEG
-573 RCLSEQRTAFAR
+573 RCLTEHRTAFAR
-585 YIGQGYEIPIAL
+585 YVGQGYEIPIVL
-597 PVRTLLESDAAVLRN
+597 PIRTLLEADAAVLRN

-626 DGVDIEILAWTVTI
+626 DGVDIEILAWTVTV
-640 GADLPEVKPIATV
+640 GTDVPGVELMATV
-653 TDQQASQPSN
+653 NNQPASPPSI
-663 WRDIFDVGQ
+663 WRDIFDIGQ
-672 GAWIKAGLYH
+672 GAWIKAGLYR
-682 RSELPPGSTLA
+682 RSELPPGSSLS
-693 GPAIIVEESTS
+693 GPAIIIEESTS
-704 TVIGPGYDA
+704 IVIGPGYD
-713 SIVANASIVMTRRAI
+713 VAIAADASIVMTRRVI

>member
-1 LQTVGRRP
+1 
-9 PRRARMALTVAS
+9 
-21 DRTSPY
+21 
-27 QWSPMSL
+27 L
-34 PQASKARLAIDVGGT
+34 PISRSQAAKARLAIDVGGT
-49 FTDVVLDQSGEQW
+49 FTDVVVDGSDGQW
-62 TSKVLTT
+62 TTKVLTT
-69 HDAPERGVIGGVEA
+69 YDAPERGVIEGVQ
-83 TLNAAGVRPDDVGFI
+83 AALDGACLRPDDVGFI

-136 FDQYDVNLV
+136 FDQYDINLV
-145 KQAPLVPRNW
+145 KQPPLVPRNW
-155 RIPIVERVAADGEI
+155 RIPIIERVAADGEI
-169 LCPLDEAS
+169 LRALDES
-177 AIDAIGRLRAQS
+177 SGLDAIGRLRTES

-200 YVQPAHEQR
+200 YVQPMHEQR
-209 MRVLLHDLLPDVSVS
+209 VRALLHEHLPGVCVS

-252 AGYLMRLENDLKTR
+252 AGYLARLENDLKVR
-266 GLSCQLFL
+266 GFTCHLFL

-289 FPIRLIESGP
+289 FPIRLVESGP

-305 AQNVARRHGVTS
+305 ARNVAQRHGVTR
-317 AVSFDM
+317 AMSFDM

-336 KPQTSRTFE
+336 EPQTSRMFE

-383 GRIAVGP
+383 GRIGVGP
-390 DSAGST
+390 QSAGAT
-396 PGPACYGLGGQ
+396 PGPACYGRGGW

-418 GRIDPKSFAGGQLSL
+418 GRIDPSSFAGGRVAL
-433 HPELAQAAMVRVGST
+433 HPELAQAAMARAHR
-448 DALGFDAEEF
+448 ALGLTAEEF
-458 AYAIVELVDEAM
+458 AYAIDELVDEAM
-470 SNAARVHAVESG
+470 SNAARVHAVENG
-482 RMLSDRTLIA
+482 KTLSERTLIA

-516 VGAGVGSAVGFLLAP
+516 AGAGVGSAVGFLLAP

-536 ARSMYVRLQGFRPER
+536 ARSMYVRLQSFRAER
-551 INALLSGM
+551 INALLSSM
-559 ADEARR
+559 ANEARG
-565 VVAQGTER
+565 VVARGAEGR
-573 RCLSEQRTAFAR
+573 PLIEQRTAFAR
-585 YIGQGYEIPIAL
+585 YVGQGYEIPIAL
-597 PVRTLLESDAAVLRN
+597 PAATLQESGAAALRK
-612 AFEQSYLQ
+612 AFEHSYLQ

-626 DGVDIEILAWTVTI
+626 DGVDIEILAWTVTV
-640 GADLPEVKPIATV
+640 GTDVPEVKIMAPVRDQPATPPP
-653 TDQQASQPSN
+653 T
-663 WRDIFDVGQ
+663 WRDVFDVGR
-672 GAWIKAGLYH
+672 GIWIKAGVYR

-693 GPAIIVEESTS
+693 GPAVIVEESTS
-704 TVIGPGYDA
+704 AVIGPDYD
-713 SIVANASIVMTRRAI
+713 VAITADASIVMTRRIIA
-728 P
+728 

>member
-1 LQTVGRRP
+1 
-9 PRRARMALTVAS
+9 MN
-21 DRTSPY
+21 
-27 QWSPMSL
+27 L
-34 PQASKARLAIDVGGT
+34 PEAGKARLAIDIGGT
-49 FTDVVLDQSGEQW
+49 FTDVVLDRGGQQW
-62 TSKVLTT
+62 TTKVLTT
-69 HDAPERGVIGGVEA
+69 HDAPERGVMEGVEA
-83 TLNAAGVRPDDVGFI
+83 ALDGAGVAAADVGFV

-121 TEGFRDTIELGTESR
+121 TEGFRDTIEIGTESR

-169 LCPLDEAS
+169 LHPLDEAS
-177 AIDAIGRLRAQS
+177 VLVAIDRLREDS

-200 YVQPAHEQR
+200 YIRPAHEQR
-209 MRVLLHDLLPDVSVS
+209 VRALLHDRLPHVFVS
-224 LSSEV
+224 LSNEV

-252 AGYLMRLENDLKTR
+252 AGYLSRLENDLKAR

-280 ITTVETARA
+280 ITTIETARA
-289 FPIRLIESGP
+289 FPIRLVESGP

-305 AQNVARRHGVTS
+305 AQNVARRHGVAR

-336 KPQTSRTFE
+336 KPQTSRIFE

-390 DSAGST
+390 DSAGSN
-396 PGPACYGLGGQ
+396 PGPACYGRGGS

-418 GRIDPKSFAGGQLSL
+418 GRIDLEAFAGGQVSL
-433 HPELAQAAMVRVGST
+433 RPELAHAAMARVGSSN
-448 DALGFDAEEF
+448 ALGLDAEEF
-458 AYAIVELVDEAM
+458 AYAVDELVDEAM
-470 SNAARVHAVESG
+470 ANAARVHAVESG
-482 RMLSDRTLIA
+482 KTLSNHTLIA
-492 FGGAAPLHVGRV
+492 FGGAAPMHVGRV
-504 ADKLGIARVIVP
+504 ADKLDIARVIVP
-516 VGAGVGSAVGFLLAP
+516 VGAGVGSAIGFLLAR

-536 ARSMYVRLQGFRPER
+536 ARSMYVRLEGFRPER
-551 INALLSGM
+551 VNALLSSM
-559 ADEARR
+559 AEEAR
-565 VVAQGTER
+565 VVVGQQGT
-573 RCLSEQRTAFAR
+573 CLTEHRTAFAR
-585 YIGQGYEIPIAL
+585 YVGQGYEIAVAL
-597 PVRTLLESDAAVLRN
+597 PIRTLQEADAAVLRK

-626 DGVDIEILAWTVTI
+626 DSVDIEILAWTVTV
-640 GADLPEVKPIATV
+640 G
-653 TDQQASQPSN
+653 TDAMVVEPMEMIKNQAASPPSS
-663 WRDIFDVGQ
+663 WRDIFDIGQ
-672 GAWIKAGLYH
+672 GAWIKASLYR
-682 RSELPPGSTLA
+682 RSELPPGTTVA

-704 TVIGPGYDA
+704 TVIGPGYDIA
-713 SIVANASIVMTRRAI
+713 IAADASIVMTRRVT

>member
-1 LQTVGRRP
+1 
-9 PRRARMALTVAS
+9 MN
-21 DRTSPY
+21 
-27 QWSPMSL
+27 L
-34 PQASKARLAIDVGGT
+34 PQAAKARLAIDVGGT
-49 FTDVVLDQSGEQW
+49 FTDVVLDRNGQQW
-62 TSKVLTT
+62 TTKVLTT
-69 HDAPERGVIGGVEA
+69 HDTPEKGVIRGVEA
-83 TLNAAGVRPDDVGFI
+83 ALNGAGVRPDNVDFI

-169 LCPLDEAS
+169 LCSLDEAS
-177 AIDAIGRLRAQS
+177 ALDAISRLRAES

-200 YVQPAHEQR
+200 YVQPVHEQR
-209 MRVLLHDLLPDVSVS
+209 VRALLHDRLPDVLVS

-243 ANAYVQPLV
+243 ANAYVQPLI
-252 AGYLMRLENDLKTR
+252 AGYLTRLENDLKAR
-266 GLSCQLFL
+266 GFSCQLFL

-280 ITTVETARA
+280 ITTVETACA
-289 FPIRLIESGP
+289 FPIRLVESGP

-305 AQNVARRHGVTS
+305 AQNVARRHGVAR

-323 GGTTAKICLIDDF
+323 GGTTAKICLIEDF
-336 KPQTSRTFE
+336 KPQTSRIFE

-396 PGPACYGLGGQ
+396 PGPACYARGGL

-418 GRIDPKSFAGGQLSL
+418 GRIDPKAFAGGQVLL
-433 HPELAQAAMVRVGST
+433 HPELAQAAMARVGST
-448 DALGFDAEEF
+448 PTLGFDAEEF

-482 RMLSDRTLIA
+482 RTLSNHTLIA
-492 FGGAAPLHVGRV
+492 FGGAAPLHIGRV
-504 ADKLGIARVIVP
+504 ANKLGVARVIVP
-516 VGAGVGSAVGFLLAP
+516 VGAGVGSAIGFLLAP
-531 ISYEV
+531 ISYEA

-551 INALLSGM
+551 INALLSAM

-565 VVAQGTER
+565 VVGQGPQS
-573 RCLSEQRTAFAR
+573 RCLIEHRTAFAR
-585 YIGQGYEIPIAL
+585 YVGQGYEIPIAL
-597 PVRTLLESDAAVLRN
+597 PIRTLLEADAAVLRN

-626 DGVDIEILAWTVTI
+626 DGVDIEILAWTVTV
-640 GADLPEVKPIATV
+640 GTDAPEVEVMATV
-653 TDQQASQPSN
+653 NNQPASPPSS
-663 WRDIFDVGQ
+663 WRDIFDIGQ
-672 GAWIKAGLYH
+672 GAWIKASLYA
-682 RSELPPGSTLA
+682 RSELPPGSCLS
-693 GPAIIVEESTS
+693 GPAIIIEESTS
-704 TVIGPGYDA
+704 TVIGPGYDVAIAADA
-713 SIVANASIVMTRRAI
+713 SIIMTRRVT

>member
-1 LQTVGRRP
+1 
-9 PRRARMALTVAS
+9 
-21 DRTSPY
+21 
-27 QWSPMSL
+27 MSL
-34 PQASKARLAIDVGGT
+34 PQAAKARLAIDVGGT
-49 FTDVVLDQSGEQW
+49 FTDVVLDRSGQQW
-62 TSKVLTT
+62 TTKVLTT
-69 HDAPERGVIGGVEA
+69 HDAPERAVIGGIEA
-83 TLNAAGVRPDDVGFI
+83 ALNGAGVRPDDIGFI

-121 TEGFRDTIELGTESR
+121 TKGFRDTIELGTESR
-136 FDQYDVNLV
+136 FDQYDINLV
-145 KQAPLVPRNW
+145 KQPPLVPRNW
-155 RIPIVERVAADGEI
+155 RIPIVERVAADGAI
-169 LCPLDEAS
+169 LCSLDEAS
-177 AIDAIGRLRAQS
+177 VLEAIGRLRAES

-200 YVQPAHEQR
+200 YVQPVHEQR
-209 MRVLLHDLLPDVSVS
+209 VRALLHDRLPHVSVS

-252 AGYLMRLENDLKTR
+252 AGYLSRLEHDLKAR
-266 GLSCQLFL
+266 GLSSQLFL

-289 FPIRLIESGP
+289 FPIRLVESGP
-299 AGGAIF
+299 AGGSIF
-305 AQNVARRHGVTS
+305 AQNIARRHGVGR

-323 GGTTAKICLIDDF
+323 GGTTAKICLIDGF
-336 KPQTSRTFE
+336 KPQTSRMFE

-390 DSAGST
+390 DSAGSN
-396 PGPACYGLGGQ
+396 PGPACYGRGGS

-418 GRIDPKSFAGGQLSL
+418 GRIDPEAFAGGQVSL
-433 HPELAQAAMVRVGST
+433 HPELARVSMARIGST
-448 DALGFDAEEF
+448 HTLGLDAEEC
-458 AYAIVELVDEAM
+458 AYAIAELVDEAM

-482 RMLSDRTLIA
+482 RTLSNHTLIA

-504 ADKLGIARVIVP
+504 ADKLGVARVIVP
-516 VGAGVGSAVGFLLAP
+516 AGAGVGSAIGFLLAP

-536 ARSMYVRLQGFRPER
+536 ARSMYVRLEGFRPKP
-551 INALLSGM
+551 INALLSRM
-559 ADEARR
+559 AEEARR
-565 VVAQGTER
+565 VVGQGPQGRGLTEH
-573 RCLSEQRTAFAR
+573 RTAFAR
-585 YIGQGYEIPIAL
+585 YVGQGYEIPVAL
-597 PVRTLLESDAAVLRN
+597 PIRTFLEADAAVLRN
-612 AFEQSYLQ
+612 AFERTYLQ

-626 DGVDIEILAWTVTI
+626 DGVDIEILAWTVSVGTD
-640 GADLPEVKPIATV
+640 APEVELMATV
-653 TDQQASQPSN
+653 KNQPASPPSS
-663 WRDIFDVGQ
+663 WRDIFDIGQ
-672 GAWIKAGLYH
+672 GAWIKVGLYR
-682 RSELPPGSTLA
+682 RSELAPGSTLV

-704 TVIGPGYDA
+704 TVIGPGYDVVIA
-713 SIVANASIVMTRRAI
+713 ADASIVMTRRVI